1 MDLLLC
7 PYAYREDEHGKI
19 YCKSKGFLCAH
30 IYYCQLQSKYK
41 QLPSAGSCPENPTRG
56 EEQK

>member
-7 PYAYREDEHGKI
+7 NNAVRPEEHGKI
-19 YCKSKGFLCAH
+19 YCKESGFLCAH

-41 QLPSAGSCPENPTRG
+41 QLPSVVDCPQNPNRRK
-56 EEQK
+56 EK